1 MGVRIHHRGKPTLM
15 MVDGSN
21 CAECGQPLPR
31 KGYSESIVV
40 VELLDLRDHLASLDP
55 SATKFGFCDRGVEL
69 ASSIHLSAH
78 SGEVAP
84 PLRRKAKRW
93 LREANDRFAMW
104 EFVEPAP
111 VADIRSQPAEER
123 RSA

>member
-1 MGVRIHHRGKPTLM
+1 M
-15 MVDGSN
+15 MVIRST

-31 KGYSESIVV
+31 KGYSETLVV

-78 SGEVAP
+78 GGEATP

-93 LREANDRFAMW
+93 LREASDRFAMW
-104 EFVEPAP
+104 EFAEPAP
-111 VADIRSQPAEER
+111 DPDIPSQPAVER